1 MRLAKLNAIET
12 LNQIE
17 KDAHNLRNNVES
29 NLESSK
35 LKIDDLN
42 ENLLKLVTQEVEFNN
57 ILNKYE
63 EQKNALNRTKKEF
76 EDKQSFLAKESAS
89 LIKEI
94 VKKRLLI
101 SEEEEKRVFPIV
113 GVGLIPIVG
122 NIVGAIK
129 FGELERLIPLYSE
142 FYSLGSVLSQ
152 EKEKHEA
159 SVMKLNV
166 EKNEVYENLIQVDRQ
181 IALNNKMANDNK
193 FKLEEVKNKIR
204 CMNGEIKTCGQE
216 LTECKNIRMD
226 LQMLSEKILSIKQS
240 ANDCKEI
247 CEILGDEQIKE
258 FVLEFKECNDN
269 FQKIK
274 YLK

>member
-94 VKKRLLI
+94 VKKRRLI
-101 SEEEEKRVFPIV
+101 SEEEE
-113 GVGLIPIVG
+113 
-122 NIVGAIK
+122 
-129 FGELERLIPLYSE
+129 
-142 FYSLGSVLSQ
+142 
-152 EKEKHEA
+152 
-159 SVMKLNV
+159 
-166 EKNEVYENLIQVDRQ
+166 
-181 IALNNKMANDNK
+181 
-193 FKLEEVKNKIR
+193 
-204 CMNGEIKTCGQE
+204 
-216 LTECKNIRMD
+216 
-226 LQMLSEKILSIKQS
+226 
-240 ANDCKEI
+240 
-247 CEILGDEQIKE
+247 
-258 FVLEFKECNDN
+258 
-269 FQKIK
+269 
-274 YLK
+274 